1 MFPDIIVWPDAAAL
15 YLIQLK
21 PTNIS
26 AGGADTF
33 TFSFSAPSAFLF
45 SLYFFFALPIF
56 PSLLPAYI
64 SCRAKL
70 RVAARIYFLV
80 RQEGGREDIPACLI
94 TLYPT
99 NASPPSPP
107 PPPPTPPTTI
117 HIFIL
122 ETGYL
127 GGEAFAYQIRKLN
140 FEFYFDLKRKAPGL
154 NSIRREILAA
164 GNFHF
169 ELGNCRGAKLRQYS
183 K

>member
-99 NASPPSPP
+99 NASAHALAFLLQQFPFSLRKG
-107 PPPPTPPTTI
+107 
-117 HIFIL
+117 IFG
-122 ETGYL
+122 ETQL
-127 GGEAFAYQIRKLN
+127 LFN
-140 FEFYFDLKRKAPGL
+140 W
-154 NSIRREILAA
+154 EI
-164 GNFHF
+164 
-169 ELGNCRGAKLRQYS
+169 
-183 K
+183 

>member
-33 TFSFSAPSAFLF
+33 TFSFSASRKAPSAFLF

-99 NASPPSPP
+99 NASPRALPLPLLLLLPP
-107 PPPPTPPTTI
+107 PPSTHPP
-117 HIFIL
+117 
-122 ETGYL
+122 Y
-127 GGEAFAYQIRKLN
+127 N
-140 FEFYFDLKRKAPGL
+140 
-154 NSIRREILAA
+154 NSH
-164 GNFHF
+164 FHF
-169 ELGNCRGAKLRQYS
+169 GNWIFGRGGVCLS
-183 K
+183 N

>member
-1 MFPDIIVWPDAAAL
+1 MRTLLLFHF
-15 YLIQLK
+15 QLPEK
-21 PTNIS
+21 
-26 AGGADTF
+26 
-33 TFSFSAPSAFLF
+33 L
-45 SLYFFFALPIF
+45 
-56 PSLLPAYI
+56 LLPFCSAYI
-64 SCRAKL
+64 SSLPCL
-70 RVAARIYFLV
+70 YFLLFCPPIFLAGPNWGSQ
-80 RQEGGREDIPACLI
+80 RGYISLSGRRREGGYTSLSNYPLPNKCL
-94 TLYPT
+94 T
-99 NASPPSPP
+99 SRPPSPP
-107 PPPPTPPTTI
+107 PPTV

-183 K
+183 KWSPSRD